1 MGQAKSR
8 KDGIAELVAETDCLE
23 AVARSMVES
32 CEPADRIQDFALVFH
47 AIGRSDGQD
56 LYLIHELA
64 SYSSHRVA
72 SLQALR
78 WEYEAKQVRQYSIL
92 GTLEAA
98 YYLDGRNILKNG
110 EMLVIG
116 TRNRTDSYWR
126 GFIIERDAS
135 GLVMG
140 LTPCLEGRGAFPG
153 PSDLSELLR
162 SDR

>member
-8 KDGIAELVAETDCLE
+8 KSGIADLVAFTDGLEVLARGIAES
-23 AVARSMVES
+23 R
-32 CEPADRIQDFALVFH
+32 EPEDRVQDFALVFH

-56 LYLIHELA
+56 LYLMHELA
-64 SYSSHRVA
+64 SYSSHMAA

-78 WEYEAKQVRQYSIL
+78 WQFKANQVRQYSIL

-98 YYLDGRNILKNG
+98 FYLNGRNILKNG

-140 LTPCLEGRGAFPG
+140 LTKCFEEHGSFPG

-162 SDR
+162 SES